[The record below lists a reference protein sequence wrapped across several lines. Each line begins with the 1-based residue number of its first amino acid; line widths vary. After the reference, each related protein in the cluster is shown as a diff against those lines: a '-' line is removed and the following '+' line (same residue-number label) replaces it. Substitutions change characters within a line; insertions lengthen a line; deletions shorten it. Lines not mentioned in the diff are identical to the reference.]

1 MAAHELHILQIVH
14 IGGIGMDVVR
24 ARVGG
29 SLDGAR
35 NVAIVHVCQTGS
47 NFNVFHSFHSS
58 IFYFLG
64 SQPDMVFY
72 SA

>member
-1 MAAHELHILQIVH
+1 
-14 IGGIGMDVVR
+14 MDVVR

-47 NFNVFHSFHSS
+47 DFNVFHSFHSS